1 MNLTLLKSGEKHA
14 ATTRNVQYCRILMQL
29 AALALLVAGLY
40 TQVVRAH
47 TLWVLGLGLLA
58 GNFFCG
64 WLCPYGTAQDLCG
77 KIGSLFLKRKLKMP
91 PALQRYL
98 QFSRYALMLALLALG
113 AQAVAAAAPINS
125 YRSFMALAGGKVVET
140 VALIL
145 MGSFLVIAL
154 FFERPFCNYVC
165 SEGIKF
171 GVASLARLFT
181 IQRNAATCVN
191 CQRCNQA
198 CPMNIQVSAG
208 KSVRNAQCINCFSCI
223 TACPSNETLSYGP
236 ANFLRKKE
244 TPPPPQS

>member
-1 MNLTLLKSGEKHA
+1 MNLTLLKSGEKNA
-14 ATTRNVQYCRILMQL
+14 ATTRNVQYCRTLMQL

-64 WLCPYGTAQDLCG
+64 WLCPYGTAQELCG

-98 QFSRYALMLALLALG
+98 QFSRYLLMLALLALG
-113 AQAVAAAAPINS
+113 AQAAAAAAPINS
-125 YRSFMALAGGKVVET
+125 YRSFMALAGGKVVEMT
-140 VALIL
+140 VLAI

-171 GVASLARLFT
+171 GVASLTRLVT
-181 IQRNAATCVN
+181 IKRNAATCVN

-223 TACPSNETLSYGP
+223 AACPSNGTLSYSNVGFP
-236 ANFLRKKE
+236 RKDA
-244 TPPPPQS
+244 PPPPQS

>member
-14 ATTRNVQYCRILMQL
+14 ATTRNVQYCRTLMQL

-64 WLCPYGTAQDLCG
+64 WLCPYGTAQELCG

-98 QFSRYALMLALLALG
+98 QFSRYILMLALLALG
-113 AQAVAAAAPINS
+113 AQVVAAAAPINS
-125 YRSFMALAGGKVVET
+125 YRSFMALAGGRVVET
-140 VALIL
+140 AALAI
-145 MGSFLVIAL
+145 MAGFLVIAL

-171 GVASLARLFT
+171 GVASLTRLFT
-181 IQRNAATCVN
+181 IKRNAATCVN

-223 TACPSNETLSYGP
+223 AACPSNGTLSYGNVGFP
-236 ANFLRKKE
+236 RKDA
-244 TPPPPQS
+244 PPPTQS

>member
-1 MNLTLLKSGEKHA
+1 MNLTLLKSGEKNA
-14 ATTRNVQYCRILMQL
+14 ATTRNVQYCRTLMQL

-64 WLCPYGTAQDLCG
+64 WLCPYGTAQELFG

-98 QFSRYALMLALLALG
+98 QFSRYLLMLALLALG
-113 AQAVAAAAPINS
+113 AQAAAAAAPINS

-140 VALIL
+140 AAFAI
-145 MGSFLVIAL
+145 MGGFLVIAL

-171 GVASLARLFT
+171 GVASLTRLFT
-181 IQRNAATCVN
+181 IKRNAATCVN

-223 TACPSNETLSYGP
+223 AACPSNGTLSYGNVGFP
-236 ANFLRKKE
+236 RKDA
-244 TPPPPQS
+244 PPPPQA

>member
-1 MNLTLLKSGEKHA
+1 MNLTLLKSGEKYA
-14 ATTRNVQYCRILMQL
+14 GTTRAVQYCRILVQL

-40 TQVVRAH
+40 TQIIWAH
-47 TLWVLGLGLLA
+47 TLVVLVLALLA

-64 WLCPYGTAQDLCG
+64 WLCPYGTAQELCG

-140 VALIL
+140 VALTL

-181 IQRNAATCVN
+181 IKRNAATCVN
-191 CQRCNQA
+191 CHRCSQA
-198 CPMNIQVSAG
+198 CPMNIQVSTG
-208 KSVRNAQCINCFSCI
+208 KSVRNAQCINCFRCI
-223 TACPSNETLSYGP
+223 AACPSNGTLSYG
-236 ANFLRKKE
+236 NIGFQRKKE
-244 TPPPPQS
+244 TPPAPQG

>member
-1 MNLTLLKSGEKHA
+1 MNLTLLKSGEKNA
-14 ATTRNVQYCRILMQL
+14 TTTRNVEYCRTLMQL
-29 AALALLVAGLY
+29 TALALLVAGLY

-64 WLCPYGTAQDLCG
+64 WLCPYGTAQELCG

-98 QFSRYALMLALLALG
+98 QFSRYLLMLALLALG
-113 AQAVAAAAPINS
+113 AQAAAAAAPINS
-125 YRSFMALAGGKVVET
+125 YRSFMALAGGRVIET
-140 VALIL
+140 MALAI
-145 MGSFLVIAL
+145 MAVFLVIAL

-171 GVASLARLFT
+171 GVASLTRLFT
-181 IQRNAATCVN
+181 IKRNAATCVN

-208 KSVRNAQCINCFSCI
+208 KSVRNAQCINCFQCI
-223 TACPSNETLSYGP
+223 AACPANGTLSYGNVGFP
-236 ANFLRKKE
+236 RKDA
-244 TPPPPQS
+244 PPPPQS

>member
-1 MNLTLLKSGEKHA
+1 MNLTLLKSGEKNA
-14 ATTRNVQYCRILMQL
+14 TTTRNVEYCRTLMQL
-29 AALALLVAGLY
+29 TALALLVAGLY

-64 WLCPYGTAQDLCG
+64 WLCPYGTAQELCG

-98 QFSRYALMLALLALG
+98 QFSRYLLMLALLALG
-113 AQAVAAAAPINS
+113 AQAIAAAAPINS
-125 YRSFMALAGGKVVET
+125 YRSFMALAGGRVIET
-140 VALIL
+140 MALAI
-145 MGSFLVIAL
+145 MAVFLVIAL

-171 GVASLARLFT
+171 GVASLTRLFT

-208 KSVRNAQCINCFSCI
+208 KSVRNAQCINCFQCI
-223 TACPSNETLSYGP
+223 AACPANGTLSYGNVGFP
-236 ANFLRKKE
+236 RKDA
-244 TPPPPQS
+244 PPPPQS

>member
-1 MNLTLLKSGEKHA
+1 MHLTLLKSGEKYA
-14 ATTRNVQYCRILMQL
+14 ATTRNVQYCRTLMQL

-64 WLCPYGTAQDLCG
+64 WLCPYGTAQELCG

-113 AQAVAAAAPINS
+113 AQAAAAAAPINS
-125 YRSFMALAGGKVVET
+125 YRSFMSVAGGRVVET
-140 VALIL
+140 VAFAI
-145 MGSFLVIAL
+145 MGGFLVIAL

-171 GVASLARLFT
+171 GVASLTRLFT
-181 IQRNAATCVN
+181 IKRNAVTCVN
-191 CQRCNQA
+191 CQRCSQA
-198 CPMNIQVSAG
+198 CPMNIQVSTG

-223 TACPSNETLSYGP
+223 AACPSNGTLSYGNVGFP
-236 ANFLRKKE
+236 RKDA
-244 TPPPPQS
+244 PPPPQA

>member
-1 MNLTLLKSGEKHA
+1 MNLTLLKSGEKNA
-14 ATTRNVQYCRILMQL
+14 ATTRNVQYCRTLMQL

-64 WLCPYGTAQDLCG
+64 WLCPYGTAQELCG

-98 QFSRYALMLALLALG
+98 QFSRYLLMLALLALG
-113 AQAVAAAAPINS
+113 AQAAAAAAPINS
-125 YRSFMALAGGKVVET
+125 YRSFMSVAGGKVVE
-140 VALIL
+140 AAAFAI
-145 MGSFLVIAL
+145 MGGFLVIAL

-171 GVASLARLFT
+171 GVASLTRLFT
-181 IQRNAATCVN
+181 IKRNAATCVN

-208 KSVRNAQCINCFSCI
+208 KSVRNAQCINCFQCI
-223 TACPSNETLSYGP
+223 AACPANGTLSYGNVGFP
-236 ANFLRKKE
+236 RKDA
-244 TPPPPQS
+244 PPPPQS

>member
-1 MNLTLLKSGEKHA
+1 MNLTLLKSGEKNA
-14 ATTRNVQYCRILMQL
+14 ATTRNVQYCRTLMQL

-40 TQVVRAH
+40 TQVVRTH

-64 WLCPYGTAQDLCG
+64 WLCPYGTAQELCG

-98 QFSRYALMLALLALG
+98 QFSRYLLMLALLALG
-113 AQAVAAAAPINS
+113 AQAIAAAAPINS
-125 YRSFMALAGGKVVET
+125 YRSFMALAGGRVIET
-140 VALIL
+140 MALAI
-145 MGSFLVIAL
+145 MAVFLVIAL

-171 GVASLARLFT
+171 GVASLTRLFT
-181 IQRNAATCVN
+181 IKRNAATCVN

-208 KSVRNAQCINCFSCI
+208 KSVRNAQCINCFQCI
-223 TACPSNETLSYGP
+223 AACPANGTLSYGNVGFP
-236 ANFLRKKE
+236 RKDA
-244 TPPPPQS
+244 PPPPQS

>member
-1 MNLTLLKSGEKHA
+1 MNLTLLKSGEKNA
-14 ATTRNVQYCRILMQL
+14 TTTRNVEYCRTLMQL
-29 AALALLVAGLY
+29 TALALLVAGLY

-64 WLCPYGTAQDLCG
+64 WLCPYGTAQELCG

-98 QFSRYALMLALLALG
+98 QFSRYILMLALLSLG

-140 VALIL
+140 AALAI
-145 MGSFLVIAL
+145 MAGFLVIAL

-171 GVASLARLFT
+171 GVASLTRLFT
-181 IQRNAATCVN
+181 IKRNAATCVN

-208 KSVRNAQCINCFSCI
+208 KSVRNAQCINCFRCI
-223 TACPSNETLSYGP
+223 AACPANGTLSYGNVGFP
-236 ANFLRKKE
+236 RKDA
-244 TPPPPQS
+244 PPPTQS

>member
-1 MNLTLLKSGEKHA
+1 MNLTLLKSGEKYA
-14 ATTRNVQYCRILMQL
+14 GTTRTVQYCRILAQL

-40 TQVVRAH
+40 TQIIRAH
-47 TLWVLGLGLLA
+47 TIVVLVLALLA

-64 WLCPYGTAQDLCG
+64 WLCPYGTAQELCG

-113 AQAVAAAAPINS
+113 AQVVAAAAPINS
-125 YRSFMALAGGKVVET
+125 YRSFMALAGGRVVET
-140 VALIL
+140 AALAI
-145 MGSFLVIAL
+145 MAGFLVIAL

-171 GVASLARLFT
+171 GVASLTRLFT
-181 IQRNAATCVN
+181 IKRNAATCVN

-208 KSVRNAQCINCFSCI
+208 KSVRNAQCINCFQCI
-223 TACPSNETLSYGP
+223 AACPANGTLSYGNVGFP
-236 ANFLRKKE
+236 RKDA
-244 TPPPPQS
+244 PPPPQS